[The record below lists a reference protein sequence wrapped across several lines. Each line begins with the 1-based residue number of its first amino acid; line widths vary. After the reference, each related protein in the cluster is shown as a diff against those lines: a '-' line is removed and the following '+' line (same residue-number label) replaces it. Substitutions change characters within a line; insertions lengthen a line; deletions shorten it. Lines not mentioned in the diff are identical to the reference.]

1 MPLLFESERMNS
13 IPKKIDP
20 QLRAR
25 CVRPVREHQQEHPTP
40 TAAVVAVARRLVGWQ
55 VSKPLYTGLALD
67 ALEMGLWNSKSS
79 GPGCPHLRREVLDVS
94 IGQGKRRNAVPQVI
108 ASLARRPVVPV

>member
-40 TAAVVAVARRLVGWQ
+40 TAAVVA
-55 VSKPLYTGLALD
+55 LD

-79 GPGCPHLRREVLDVS
+79 GLGCPHLRREVLDVS